1 MATGAG
7 LVKKNALGYNIK
19 MSKSLYAKEID
30 EGWTIGTETIRMNIQ
45 V

>member
-19 MSKSLYAKEID
+19 MSKSLYAKEKTKVGQLD
-30 EGWTIGTETIRMNIQ
+30 PRS
-45 V
+45 